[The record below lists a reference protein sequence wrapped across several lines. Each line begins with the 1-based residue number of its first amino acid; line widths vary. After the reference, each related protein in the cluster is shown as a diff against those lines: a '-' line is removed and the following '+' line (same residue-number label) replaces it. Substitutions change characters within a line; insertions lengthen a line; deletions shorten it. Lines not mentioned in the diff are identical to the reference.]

1 MIKSKAEAK
10 SWVTPQDDTTKNKMD
25 IALIKKDIEHIK
37 ENTDLHNG
45 KTEKEFASIN
55 KKIDRID
62 TRLWAVAGLIIA
74 TTFGKML
81 SDWMM

>member
-1 MIKSKAEAK
+1 MINSKKEAK
-10 SWVTPQDDTTKNKMD
+10 SWITPQDDSTKNKMD

-45 KTEKEFASIN
+45 KTEKEFSMLH

-74 TTFGKML
+74 TTVGKMIA
-81 SDWMM
+81 DWMM